1 MGCWQS
7 TLETLALSARPDARF
22 WAGRKVLV
30 TGHTGFKGAW
40 LTQMLGLLGA
50 DVTGLALPPTGKTHL
65 YGLVGA
71 QPWLKSHFIDI
82 NDAAALQELVRAV
95 QPEIVLHLAAQAL
108 VRASYEA
115 PTLTFATNVMGTIN
129 LMEAL
134 RPCPSLKALLVV
146 TTDKVYA
153 NLEIGQAFRESDGL
167 GGHDPYS
174 ASKAACEIAV
184 ASWRQSFFAQA
195 GIAVATARAGNVIG
209 GGDFAPNRII
219 PDVFRAQQEGVT
231 LTLRHP
237 HATRP
242 WQHVLDGLNGY
253 LLYAEALAQ
262 QRGVPNALNFG
273 PTGAPLAVASV
284 VEAMQAALGAA
295 PGWKLADGPQV
306 HEAGLLALDSRA
318 ARAALGW
325 RDQFDSAAALART
338 AAWYGNFARGADM
351 RAYGDAELKAFM
363 GL

>member
-1 MGCWQS
+1 M
-7 TLETLALSARPDARF
+7 SARPDARF

-40 LTQMLGLLGA
+40 LTRMLGSIGA
-50 DVTGLALPPTGKTHL
+50 DVTGLALAPTGTISL
-65 YGLVGA
+65 FGLAGA
-71 QPWLKSHFIDI
+71 QPWLSSHIIDI
-82 NDAAALQELVRAV
+82 NDAAAVQRLVGAV
-95 QPEIVLHLAAQAL
+95 QPDIVLHLAAQAL
-108 VRASYEA
+108 VRPAYAA
-115 PTLTFATNVMGTIN
+115 PTATFATNVMGTIH

-134 RPCPSLKALLVV
+134 RACPRLKALLVV

-153 NLEIGQAFRESDGL
+153 NPETGQAFRESDGL

-184 ASWRQSFFAQA
+184 ASWRQSFFASA
-195 GIAVATARAGNVIG
+195 GVAVATARAGNVIG
-209 GGDFAPNRII
+209 GGDFAENRII
-219 PDVFRAQQEGVT
+219 PDIFRAYQQGAT

-237 HATRP
+237 QATRP

-262 QRGVPNALNFG
+262 QRNVPHTLNFG
-273 PTGAPLAVASV
+273 PSGAPLAVATV
-284 VEAMQAALGAA
+284 VQAMQTALGAA
-295 PGWKLADGPQV
+295 PGWQQAQGPQV

-318 ARAALGW
+318 AHAALGW
-325 RDQFDSAAALART
+325 RDQFDSAAAITRT
-338 AAWYGNFARGADM
+338 AAWYAAFAKGADM
-351 RAYGDAELKAFM
+351 HAYGEAELRDFM